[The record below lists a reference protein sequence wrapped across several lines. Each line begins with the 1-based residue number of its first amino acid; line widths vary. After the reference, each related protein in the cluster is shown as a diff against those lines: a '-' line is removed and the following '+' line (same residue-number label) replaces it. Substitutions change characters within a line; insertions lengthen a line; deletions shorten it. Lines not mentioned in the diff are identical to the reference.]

1 MGEPE
6 TVTGGAGR
14 AFPTTAW
21 GVLRGARGGRTAER
35 RGNLER
41 LVAAY
46 WKPVYRAIRQGWGR
60 TNEDAKDLTQEF
72 FTTQVLEGA
81 LLENFDP
88 GRGSFRAFLKG
99 ALANFMGHAAR
110 DAARLKRGGG
120 ARPLPLAL
128 DDADLEPALPDSGG
142 LAPEEVF
149 DRAWAREVFA
159 QALRLAER
167 RLRDEGKADVFEAFR
182 RYDLEGGEPGPSYA
196 DVGRALGLDPDAV
209 KNHLTRA
216 RREFRQAAA
225 DVVYD
230 TVDSPDE
237 LAAELKRLFEA
248 P

>member
-1 MGEPE
+1 MGEPD
-6 TVTGGAGR
+6 TVLGGAGR

-21 GVLRGARGGRTAER
+21 GVLRGARRGRTTER

-46 WKPVYRAIRQGWGR
+46 WKPVYCAIRKGWAR

-72 FTTQVLEGA
+72 FTTQVLEGS
-81 LLENFDP
+81 LIDNFDP
-88 GRGSFRAFLKG
+88 DLGSFRAFLKG

-110 DAARLKRGGG
+110 DAARQKRGGG
-120 ARPLPLAL
+120 ARPLSLEMEEV
-128 DDADLEPALPDSGG
+128 DLEEVVPDARALSS
-142 LAPEEVF
+142 EEVF
-149 DRAWAREVFA
+149 DRAWARTVFA

-167 RLRDEGKADVFEAFR
+167 RLRDEGKGEVFEVFR

-196 DVGRALGLDPDAV
+196 EVGRALGIDADTV

-230 TVDSPDE
+230 TVDSPEE
-237 LAAELKRLFEA
+237 LAAELKRLFE